1 MIRFNTTGGIIRFAS
16 AIALT
21 CLILIS
27 SSNAQRVLEEESVRI
42 ETKARKT
49 SLRPKGSA
57 VASRPGVNGVLFV
70 LTDPEDAQ
78 VVIKR
83 GTEIVQQG
91 PSNAGQFR
99 AEVPPGPYTVEVSA
113 DKYAPAT
120 LRTSVKLSG
129 TDPLIAELVA
139 QTGSIILG
147 PVEADATILID
158 GQKPASVKIKK
169 AENQIEIE
177 NIPSGLHTLRISHP
191 TIADWER
198 AKVPV
203 RGGAISYI
211 TPKLEIATGE
221 LTVTTAP
228 GTSVYLDGEFIGSTT
243 ADGRL
248 NRTNMRLGNHEV
260 KLAKE
265 GYEEHKE
272 SHVFEFRKPVRVERA
287 LTPLPTSA
295 EFSDDFEIL
304 NPRRWSVPAGWK
316 AEAGALHLANA
327 PVPGFPTGIRYR
339 NFRMAF
345 HLKLENG
352 GGAAWIVRAKDA
364 KNYYLFYLSG
374 PQGLIPNRFITY
386 IVKDNRF
393 DAMDFFRS
401 DPLIEQAVAGGEYD
415 IEIDVNND
423 VITHT
428 IRSAATGKAENLGV
442 FKDPG
447 NTFSLGNI
455 GFRTV
460 GTERFAVDDLF
471 VQPRQ

>member
-1 MIRFNTTGGIIRFAS
+1 MTRFNRTGGIIRIAS
-16 AIALT
+16 LLAL
-21 CLILIS
+21 CLIFVTGS
-27 SSNAQRVLEEESVRI
+27 SAQRVLEEESVRI

-49 SLRPKGSA
+49 SLRPKGST
-57 VASRPGVNGVLFV
+57 VAAKPGVNGVLFV
-70 LTDPEDAQ
+70 LTDPEAAQ

-83 GTEIVQQG
+83 GTEIVQRG
-91 PSNAGQFR
+91 RSDAGQFR
-99 AEVPPGPYTVEVSA
+99 AELAPGPYTVEVSA

-120 LRTSVKLSG
+120 LRTDVKLAG
-129 TDPLIAELVA
+129 TEPLVAELVA
-139 QTGSIILG
+139 QTGTIILG

-158 GQKPASVKIKK
+158 GQKPASLKVKK
-169 AENQIEIE
+169 AENQVEID
-177 NIPSGLHTLRISHP
+177 NIPAGLHTLRISHP

-203 RGGAISYI
+203 RGGATSYI

-221 LTVTTAP
+221 LNVITAP
-228 GTSVYLDGEFIGSTT
+228 GTLVYIDGEFVGATT

-248 NRTNMRLGNHEV
+248 NRTNMKLGNHEV

-265 GYEEHKE
+265 GFEEHKE
-272 SHVFEFRKPVRVERA
+272 THLFEYRKPVRVERT

-295 EFSDDFEIL
+295 EFSDEFDIL
-304 NPRRWSVPAGWK
+304 NPRRWSIPAGWK
-316 AEAGALHLANA
+316 AEGGLLHIANA
-327 PVPGFPTGIRYR
+327 PVPGFPTGYRYR
-339 NFRMAF
+339 NFHMGF
-345 HLKLENG
+345 HLKLEND

-393 DAMDFFRS
+393 DPTDIFNS
-401 DPLIEQAVAGGEYD
+401 VSLIDPLTVGGEYD
-415 IEIDVNND
+415 IEVVVTND

-428 IRSAATGKAENLGV
+428 MRSAATGKAENLGA
-442 FKDPG
+442 FKDPD
-447 NTFSLGNI
+447 NTFPIGNI

-460 GTERFAVDDLF
+460 GAERFAIDVLF
-471 VQPRQ
+471 VQPRP